1 MKKQYLNLIGLALF
15 ILSMVSIF
23 SFYPGAMTWDSMDQL
38 RQARAG
44 EYSDWQPP
52 TMAYVWSWL
61 LPLTN
66 GPGGMFLLQC
76 GLLWATVL
84 ILYKTCIREGYSY
97 GMLFLLIPIAPWI
110 LNFEFTLWKDV
121 AMAYSWGLATAICLY
136 YKDHQKFPKTAAL
149 LVSAL
154 FIYGALV
161 RTNSLSAGIFL
172 LPFLINS
179 ILKVHTIKST
189 IFFIF
194 ISSAIIGLAHL
205 CVTPLIGAKKANSV
219 SYVMFDDIVAL
230 KVRGVEVPVS
240 FLSPDDMNAIKQCE
254 YLNVHEVGA
263 AFCLSNEKF
272 TTITQ
277 AHYQELKDAW
287 IQYVPRNILEYGAFR
302 LNAFLNFIRSPSL
315 PPYYPTEFRVM
326 NQPYEPNAGIR
337 SVSPVEKY
345 IADYVTTSI
354 IILPELFKP
363 YSWLITSILLIGA
376 FQLSRHCRAHSL
388 WLLPLSGLSY
398 TTSYLLITPAN
409 DLRYA
414 YWMIFITTLSIVL
427 FINIHFKKPATSG

>member
-1 MKKQYLNLIGLALF
+1 M
-15 ILSMVSIF
+15 
-23 SFYPGAMTWDSMDQL
+23 
-38 RQARAG
+38 
-44 EYSDWQPP
+44 
-52 TMAYVWSWL
+52 
-61 LPLTN
+61 
-66 GPGGMFLLQC
+66 QC
-76 GLLWATVL
+76 SLLWATAL
-84 ILYKTCIREGYSY
+84 ILYKACIREEYSY
-97 GMLFLLIPIAPWI
+97 GMLFLLIPIVPWI
-110 LNFEFTLWKDV
+110 MNFEFTLWKDV

-136 YKDHQKFPKTAAL
+136 YRDCQKFPKAAAL
-149 LVSAL
+149 LVSVL
-154 FIYGALV
+154 FLYGALV

-179 ILKVHTIKST
+179 ILKIHTIKST

-194 ISSAIIGLAHL
+194 ISGAIIGLAHL

-272 TTITQ
+272 TDITQ
-277 AHYQELKDAW
+277 AHYHELKEAW
-287 IQYVPRNILEYGAFR
+287 TRYVPRNILTYGEFR

-326 NQPYEPNAGIR
+326 NQPYEPNAGTR
-337 SVSPVEKY
+337 SVSSIEKLT
-345 IADYVTTSI
+345 AGYVTTSI
-354 IILPELFKP
+354 EILPELFKP
-363 YSWLITSILLIGA
+363 YSWLIISILLIGA
-376 FQLSRHCRAHSL
+376 FQLSRQCRAHSL
-388 WLLPLSGLSY
+388 WLLPMSGLSY
-398 TTSYLLITPAN
+398 TTSYLLITPAS

-414 YWMIFITTLSIVL
+414 YWMIFIATLSIVL
-427 FINIHFKKPATSG
+427 FINIHFKKPATSS